1 MFKNLL
7 MIKKISIFITFV
19 FLFSSLSLAESY
31 PPDFSELSARLS
43 PAVVSISTIM
53 SSEPNA
59 PGAPK
64 FPPGSPFE
72 DFFND
77 FFEKRG
83 DKRPPREKQPKQAM
97 GSGFIIESSGL
108 IVTNNHVIEDAT
120 SINVILTDGRTF
132 TAELIG
138 KDKKTDLALL
148 KIETDEELPFVI
160 WGDSDTAKVGNW
172 VLAIGNPFGLVNTV
186 TAGIIS
192 ARGRDISAGPF
203 DDFIQTDASIN
214 RGNSG
219 GPLFN
224 LDGEVIGINT
234 AIFSPTGG
242 SVGIGFSVP
251 SSLAK
256 SVIFQLKKYG
266 KTRRGWLGVRIQTVT
281 DDIAASLGLDKAR
294 GALISGV
301 MPEGPAKMS
310 GVKAG
315 DIVLNFDGKDVEDMK
330 SLPRIVAETEIDKPV
345 TVEVWRNGR
354 SMRLQVI
361 VGEMEEDIKVS
372 KKVSP
377 QSNEVVTQEVLE
389 LGLLL
394 SNITE
399 DMRSKFGIPENVSGV
414 LVVNVKAETDAAEK
428 GILAGDII
436 IEISQNKVYTP
447 SDVSMRVVEEINAER
462 DFALILINRKGN
474 LSYIAVK
481 ISKN

>member
-7 MIKKISIFITFV
+7 MVKKISIFITFV
-19 FLFSSLSLAESY
+19 FLFSTFSLADSY
-31 PPDFSELSARLS
+31 PPDFSELSSRLS

-132 TAELIG
+132 TAKLIG

-148 KIETDEELPFVI
+148 KIETDEELPFVK

-256 SVIFQLKKYG
+256 GVIFQLKKYG

-414 LVVNVKAETDAAEK
+414 LVVNVKAETDAADK
-428 GILAGDII
+428 GILPGDII

-447 SDVSMRVVEEINAER
+447 SDVSMRVAEEINAER
-462 DFALILINRKGN
+462 DFALVLINRKGN

>member
-7 MIKKISIFITFV
+7 MIKKISILITFT
-19 FLFSSLSLAESY
+19 FLFCSLSLADSY
-31 PPDFSELSARLS
+31 PPDFSELSSRLS

-53 SSEPNA
+53 SSDPTA

-83 DKRPPREKQPKQAM
+83 EKRAPRERKPQQAM
-97 GSGFIIESSGL
+97 GSGFIIDSSGL

-120 SINVILTDGRTF
+120 SINVILTDNRTF
-132 TAELIG
+132 TATLIG

-148 KIETDEELPFVI
+148 KIDTEDDLPFVK

-234 AIFSPTGG
+234 AIFSPAGGG

-256 SVIFQLKKYG
+256 GVIFQLKKYG

-281 DDIAASLGLDKAR
+281 EDIAASLGMDKAS

-301 MPEGPAKMS
+301 MPDVPAKLS

-315 DIVLNFDGKDVEDMK
+315 DIVLNFDGKIVEDMK

-345 TVEVWRNGR
+345 TVEIWRNGR
-354 SMRLQVI
+354 SMKLQVI
-361 VGEMEEDIKVS
+361 VGEMDEDVKVS
-372 KKVSP
+372 EVSP
-377 QSNEVVTQEVLE
+377 QSNELVTKEVLE

-399 DMRSKFGIPENVSGV
+399 DMRSKFGIPENVNGV
-414 LVVNVKAETDAAEK
+414 LVVNVKSDTDASEK
-428 GILAGDII
+428 GILPGDII
-436 IEISQNKVYTP
+436 IKISQNKVFY
-447 SDVSMRVVEEINAER
+447 S
-462 DFALILINRKGN
+462 
-474 LSYIAVK
+474 
-481 ISKN
+481 

>member
-1 MFKNLL
+1 MFKILL
-7 MIKKISIFITFV
+7 VIKAIFISFALV
-19 FLFSSLSLAESY
+19 IISNSISFSDNY
-31 PPDFSELSARLS
+31 PPDFSDLSARLS
-43 PAVVSISTIM
+43 PSVVNISTIM
-53 SSEPNA
+53 SVDPIA

-83 DKRPPREKQPKQAM
+83 GQRPPRERKPQQAM
-97 GSGFIIESSGL
+97 GSGFIIDPSGL
-108 IVTNNHVIEDAT
+108 IVTNNHVIEKAVT
-120 SINVILTDGRTF
+120 INVILSDNRSF
-132 TAELIG
+132 TAKLIG

-148 KIETDEELPFVI
+148 KIDVEEDLPFVT

-234 AIFSPTGG
+234 AIFSPNGG

-251 SSLAK
+251 SKLAK
-256 SVIFQLKKYG
+256 GVIFQLKQYG
-266 KTRRGWLGVRIQTVT
+266 KTRRGWLGVRIQSVT
-281 DDIAASLGLDKAR
+281 DDIAVSLGLDKAK

-301 MPEGPAKMS
+301 MPNSPAKLS
-310 GVKAG
+310 GIKSG
-315 DIVLNFDGKDVEDMK
+315 DVITNFDGKIVENMK
-330 SLPRIVAETEIDKPV
+330 SLPKIVAETEIDKPV
-345 TVEVWRNGR
+345 AVEVWRNGM
-354 SMRLQVI
+354 SMKLQVI
-361 VGEMEEDIKVS
+361 VGEMAEDKKISERKPNNNEILSKEIEEI
-372 KKVSP
+372 
-377 QSNEVVTQEVLE
+377 
-389 LGLLL
+389 GLLL
-394 SNITE
+394 SNITD
-399 DMRSKFGIPENVSGV
+399 DMRAKFGIPQDVNGV
-414 LVVNVKAETDAAEK
+414 LIIDVKSKTDAAEK
-428 GILAGDII
+428 GILPGDII
-436 IEISQNKVYTP
+436 IEVSQNKVFSP
-447 SDVSMRVVEEINAER
+447 SDVSMRVNEEIKSAR
-462 DFALILINRKGN
+462 DFTLLLINRKGT

-481 ISKN
+481 LSKN

>member
-1 MFKNLL
+1 MSLNLSCL
-7 MIKKISIFITFV
+7 RV
-19 FLFSSLSLAESY
+19 FLTSCILVTAFSFNSFADSY

-43 PAVVSISTIM
+43 PAVVSISTTM
-53 SSEPNA
+53 SLEPAA

-64 FPPGSPFE
+64 FPPGPPFE

-83 DKRPPREKQPKQAM
+83 GQRPHRESRPQQAM
-97 GSGFIIESSGL
+97 GSVFIIDETGL
-108 IVTNNHVIEDAT
+108 IVTNNHVIEDAV
-120 SINVILTDGRTF
+120 SINVILTDNRTF
-132 TAELIG
+132 QAGLIG

-148 KIETDEELPFVI
+148 KIETEDKLPTVS

-224 LDGEVIGINT
+224 LDGEVVGINT
-234 AIFSPTGG
+234 AIFSPSGG

-251 SSLAK
+251 SNLAK
-256 SVIFQLKKYG
+256 GVIFQLSKYG
-266 KTRRGWLGVRIQTVT
+266 KTKRGWLGVRIQTVT
-281 DDIAASLGLDKAR
+281 DDIASSLGLDETK

-301 MPEGPAKMS
+301 MPDGPAKLAGIKS
-310 GVKAG
+310 GDVIIK
-315 DIVLNFDGKDVEDMK
+315 FDGKNVEDMR

-345 TVEVWRNGR
+345 SVEVWRNGIP
-354 SMRLQVI
+354 MKLQVI
-361 VGEMEEDIKVS
+361 VGEMEEEEKVS
-372 KKVSP
+372 EIKPKNNP
-377 QSNEVVTQEVLE
+377 DETLEIEE

-394 SNITE
+394 SNISNDYRT
-399 DMRSKFGIPENVSGV
+399 KFNIPSNLSGV
-414 LVVNVKAETDAAEK
+414 LILNVRSETDASDK
-428 GILAGDII
+428 GILPGDII
-436 IEISQNKVYTP
+436 IEVSQNKVFTP
-447 SDVSMRVVEEINAER
+447 TDVEMRVNEEIRSSR
-462 DFALILINRKGN
+462 DFALLLINRKGT
-474 LSYIAVK
+474 LSYIALK
-481 ISKN
+481 LSKN

>member
-1 MFKNLL
+1 MLKYL
-7 MIKKISIFITFV
+7 IKTKV
-19 FLFSSLSLAESY
+19 FLLTSFLVLAYSCNTFADSY
-31 PPDFSELSARLS
+31 PPDFSELSAKLS
-43 PAVVSISTIM
+43 PAVVSISTTM
-53 SSEPNA
+53 SLEPNA

-83 DKRPPREKQPKQAM
+83 GQRPPRERKPQQAM
-97 GSGFIIESSGL
+97 GSGFIIDGSGL
-108 IVTNNHVIEDAT
+108 IVTNNHVIEDAI
-120 SINVILTDGRTF
+120 SINVILTDNRSF
-132 TAELIG
+132 KAKLIG

-148 KIETDEELPFVI
+148 KIDAEDSLPTVK

-224 LDGEVIGINT
+224 LNGEVVGINT
-234 AIFSPTGG
+234 AIFSPSGG

-251 SSLAK
+251 SNLAK
-256 SVIFQLKKYG
+256 GVIFQLEKYG
-266 KTRRGWLGVRIQTVT
+266 KTKRGWLGVRIQTVT
-281 DDIAASLGLDKAR
+281 DDIAASLGLNETK

-301 MPEGPAKMS
+301 MPDGPAKLAGIRS
-310 GVKAG
+310 GDVIIK
-315 DIVLNFDGKDVEDMK
+315 FDNKNVEDMR

-345 TVEVWRNGR
+345 SVEVWRNG
-354 SMRLQVI
+354 MPLKLQVI
-361 VGEMEEDIKVS
+361 VGEMVEE
-372 KKVSP
+372 
-377 QSNEVVTQEVLE
+377 QEVSIKKPKNNNPASLEIEE

-394 SNITE
+394 SDISE
-399 DMRSKFGIPENVSGV
+399 DFRSKFNIPKNLNGV
-414 LVVNVKAETDAAEK
+414 LILNVRSDTDASDK
-428 GILAGDII
+428 GILPGDII
-436 IEISQNKVYTP
+436 IEVSQNKVFTP
-447 SDVSMRVVEEINAER
+447 SDVEMRVNEEIKSSR
-462 DFALILINRKGN
+462 DFALLLINRKGT
-474 LSYIAVK
+474 LSYIALK
-481 ISKN
+481 LSKN

>member
-1 MFKNLL
+1 MFIYLV
-7 MIKKISIFITFV
+7 KIRV
-19 FLFSSLSLAESY
+19 FLSTLFLVLVFSYSSLADSY
-31 PPDFSELSARLS
+31 PPDFSDLSARLS
-43 PAVVSISTIM
+43 PAVVSISTTM
-53 SSEPNA
+53 SVEPNA

-83 DKRPPREKQPKQAM
+83 GQRPPRERRPQQAM
-97 GSGFIIESSGL
+97 GSGFIIDSSGL
-108 IVTNNHVIEDAT
+108 IVTNNHVIEDAI
-120 SINVILTDGRTF
+120 SINVILTDNRSF
-132 TAELIG
+132 KAKLVG

-148 KIETDEELPFVI
+148 KIDVENSLPTVE

-224 LDGEVIGINT
+224 LNGEVIGINT
-234 AIFSPTGG
+234 AIFSPSGG

-251 SSLAK
+251 SNLAK
-256 SVIFQLKKYG
+256 SVIFQLEKYG
-266 KTRRGWLGVRIQTVT
+266 KTKRGWLGVRIQTVT
-281 DDIAASLGLDKAR
+281 DDIAASLGLNETK

-301 MPEGPAKMS
+301 MPDGPAKLAGIKS
-310 GVKAG
+310 GDVIIK
-315 DIVLNFDGKDVEDMK
+315 FDNKNVDDMR

-345 TVEVWRNGR
+345 SVEVWRNG
-354 SMRLQVI
+354 MPMKLQVI
-361 VGEMEEDIKVS
+361 VGEMIEEQDVS
-372 KKVSP
+372 AKQP
-377 QSNEVVTQEVLE
+377 QNNNPESLEIEE

-394 SNITE
+394 SDISEDFRAKFNIPR
-399 DMRSKFGIPENVSGV
+399 DLNGV
-414 LVVNVKAETDAAEK
+414 LILNVRSDTDASDK
-428 GILAGDII
+428 GILPGDII
-436 IEISQNKVYTP
+436 LEISQNKVFTP
-447 SDVSMRVVEEINAER
+447 SDVEMRVNEEISSSR
-462 DFALILINRKGN
+462 DFALLLINRKGT
-474 LSYIAVK
+474 LSYIALK
-481 ISKN
+481 LSKE

>member
-1 MFKNLL
+1 MLIYL
-7 MIKKISIFITFV
+7 VKIRV
-19 FLFSSLSLAESY
+19 FLSTLFLVLVFSYSSLADSY
-31 PPDFSELSARLS
+31 PPDFSDLSARLS
-43 PAVVSISTIM
+43 PAVVSISTTM
-53 SSEPNA
+53 SVEPNA

-83 DKRPPREKQPKQAM
+83 GQRPPRERRPQQAM
-97 GSGFIIESSGL
+97 GSGFIIDSSGL
-108 IVTNNHVIEDAT
+108 IVTNNHVIEDAI
-120 SINVILTDGRTF
+120 SINVILTDNRSF
-132 TAELIG
+132 KAKLVG

-148 KIETDEELPFVI
+148 KIDVENSLPTVE

-224 LDGEVIGINT
+224 LNGEVVGINT
-234 AIFSPTGG
+234 AIFSPSGG

-251 SSLAK
+251 SNLAK
-256 SVIFQLKKYG
+256 SVIFQLEKYG
-266 KTRRGWLGVRIQTVT
+266 KTKRGWLGVRIQTVT
-281 DDIAASLGLDKAR
+281 DDIAASLGLNETK

-301 MPEGPAKMS
+301 MPDGPAKLAGIKS
-310 GVKAG
+310 GDVIIK
-315 DIVLNFDGKDVEDMK
+315 FDNKNVDDMR

-345 TVEVWRNGR
+345 SVEVWRNG
-354 SMRLQVI
+354 MPMKLQVI
-361 VGEMEEDIKVS
+361 VGEMIEEQDVS
-372 KKVSP
+372 AKQP
-377 QSNEVVTQEVLE
+377 QNNNPESLEIEE

-394 SNITE
+394 SDISEDFRAKFNIPR
-399 DMRSKFGIPENVSGV
+399 DLNGV
-414 LVVNVKAETDAAEK
+414 LILNVRSDTDASDK
-428 GILAGDII
+428 GILPGDII
-436 IEISQNKVYTP
+436 LEISQNKVFTP
-447 SDVSMRVVEEINAER
+447 SDVEMRVNEEISSSR
-462 DFALILINRKGN
+462 DFALLLINRKGT
-474 LSYIAVK
+474 LSYIALK
-481 ISKN
+481 LSKE